1 VQISK
6 NLGIVIGEPDKDI
19 QELYNIYLKKLGIRE
34 DRIMVAKNGKKCVE
48 IFENQNKNKKQRE
61 NDNDDVLVILDTHL
75 KDTSNLNVAKE
86 IMNINPQQKMIPTR
100 TSSLKDVKN
109 FVKDVSA
116 SIEEDM
122 ILIKPFRLSQLLSVI
137 KTITAYC

>member
-6 NLGIVIGEPDKDI
+6 NLGIVIVERDKDI
-19 QELYNIYLKKLGIRE
+19 QELYNLYLKKLGIRE
-34 DRIMVAKNGKKCVE
+34 DRIMVAENGKKCVE
-48 IFENQNKNKKQRE
+48 ILENQNKNKEQRE

-86 IMNINPQQKMIPTR
+86 IMNINPQQKIILTS
-100 TSSLKDVKN
+100 TSSLKD
-109 FVKDVSA
+109 VKDVSA

-122 ILIKPFRLSQLLSVI
+122 ILIKPFRLGELLSVI
-137 KTITAYC
+137 KTIRAN